1 MLKKLT
7 GPFLLLLSIAPVANA
22 SLVLDQNR
30 VIYPGASVQ
39 SAVVKISNPTQ
50 NDFLVQA
57 WAEDKDGRSQQDIFV
72 DPPLSKIRGQ
82 HKISLRI
89 MAINPSLVN
98 KSQEQLYWLN
108 VKEIPK
114 IEKVSS
120 GAKLAIV
127 MRTRIKIL
135 YRPKGVSEEMEQA
148 YKNLEWKKNVSGLQ
162 VFNPTPYYIT
172 FDKVWLDNKKARSFR
187 ADMIPPFSTA
197 LMAKGSAGQAAVVN
211 YTVINDFG
219 DTSDV
224 VQKNIN

>member
-7 GPFLLLLSIAPVANA
+7 STFLLCILIASGANA

-72 DPPLSKIRGQ
+72 DPPLSKIKGH

-89 MAINPSLVN
+89 MTINPSLVN

-114 IEKVSS
+114 IEKAAS
-120 GAKLAIV
+120 GAQLAIV

-135 YRPKGVSEEMEQA
+135 YRPKSVPEEMDQV
-148 YKNLEWKKNVSGLQ
+148 YKDLQWKKKSSGLE
-162 VFNPTPYYIT
+162 VINPTPYYIT
-172 FDKVWLDNKKARSFR
+172 FDKVWLDNKNNQSIK
-187 ADMIPPFSTA
+187 ADMIPPLSSS
-197 LMAKGSAGQAAVVN
+197 LMVKGNAGQASVVN
-211 YTVINDFG
+211 YSVINDFG

-224 VQKNIN
+224 VQKNIH

>member
-1 MLKKLT
+1 MLKKLI
-7 GPFLLLLSIAPVANA
+7 GPFLLWIFIAPVAHA

-30 VIYPGASVQ
+30 VIYPGALDQ
-39 SAVVKISNPTQ
+39 SAEVKISNPTQ

-72 DPPLSKIRGQ
+72 DPPLSKIKGQ

-98 KSQEQLYWLN
+98 KPQEQLYWLN

-114 IEKVSS
+114 IDK
-120 GAKLAIV
+120 ATNAAQLAIV

-135 YRPKGVSEEMEQA
+135 YRPKGVPEDMEQA
-148 YKNLEWKKNVSGLQ
+148 YKNLEWKHNSSGLQ

-172 FDKVWLDNKKARSFR
+172 FDKVWLDNKKSKIIK
-187 ADMIPPFSTA
+187 ADMIPPFSTT

-224 VQKNIN
+224 VQKNVH